1 MHAQHA
7 GQKRVRNPDSWK
19 KKHVKRKGLRQ
30 NAPHMTVEALVSQIC
45 CKKACVQQIS
55 AEHLSS
61 IRQYFST
68 MTYEE
73 QNLYLTGLMIKRKL
87 KIQMKKPKQSTLRPG

>member
-1 MHAQHA
+1 MYA
-7 GQKRVRNPDSWK
+7 GLPR
-19 KKHVKRKGLRQ
+19 HG
-30 NAPHMTVEALVSQIC
+30 MTVEALVSQIC

-61 IRQYFST
+61 IRQHFST

-73 QNLYLTGLMIKRKL
+73 RSLYLTGLMIRRKL
-87 KIQMKKPKQSTLRPG
+87 KSLWVINEKVTQKYGKKVGRPAAEESSFVKYRRSGS